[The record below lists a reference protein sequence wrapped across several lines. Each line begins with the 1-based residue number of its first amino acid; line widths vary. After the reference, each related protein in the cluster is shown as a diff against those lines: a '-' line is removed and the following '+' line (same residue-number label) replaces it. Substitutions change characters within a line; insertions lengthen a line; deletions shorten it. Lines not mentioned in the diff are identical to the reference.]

1 MSSPSSASSAS
12 SSLTGFVQLQ
22 GPITTTQLD
31 NIKDNNYPFLISFAP
46 RSTSPSLTGNRID
59 ESTGVTGVTS
69 ITYIGHT
76 FKLVD
81 VQICSLIH
89 TGYAL
94 PGNTNTPV
102 SELILS
108 FNLSNPSTI
117 SNSPSSP
124 KAILVCIPIYNSST
138 ASYSDYLT
146 QIVKSDATQS
156 TVSTLQSLFYASP
169 TDTSKVSLSYHT
181 TFYTVSS
188 NSPQQPIPN
197 NIYIVIFP
205 TGITMTSSVYQVLL
219 NRIGSTPL
227 PSYQLPPAIRGGDST
242 VTSYNYNSNG
252 RITVKNT
259 SVNGNIPTMQVSTC
273 TDNFTNNFVYYTQP
287 PRIPSSSSSS
297 SGTNNQCPYYQTTQ
311 YKCVPFNQLKDL
323 SGQYV
328 IPGGRTLNTLLE
340 ETQQVQVMQNNGN
353 LVPNANGT
361 LSTADIEGIV
371 AGVAGGIIV
380 LLGAVFIGSW
390 ISKNA

>member
-1 MSSPSSASSAS
+1 MSSAS

-46 RSTSPSLTGNRID
+46 RSTIPTLVGNRID

-69 ITYIGHT
+69 ITYKVNT
-76 FKLVD
+76 FTLVD
-81 VQICSLIH
+81 VQICPLIH

-94 PGNTNTPV
+94 PGNTDPPPV

-108 FNLSNPSTI
+108 FNLSNSSTI

-124 KAILVCIPIYNSST
+124 KAILVCIPIYNSGTPSH
-138 ASYSDYLT
+138 SNYLT
-146 QIVKSDATQS
+146 QLVNTNSP
-156 TVSTLQSLFYASP
+156 VSTLKSLFYASD
-169 TDTSKVSLSYHT
+169 TDTSQVSLSYPT

-188 NSPQQPIPN
+188 NSPQPIPN
-197 NIYIVIFP
+197 NIYIAIFP

-252 RITVKNT
+252 RITVINT

-273 TDNFTNNFVYYTQP
+273 TDDFTNNFVYYTQP

-297 SGTNNQCPYYQTTQ
+297 SSRTNNQCPYYQTTQ

-328 IPGGRTLNTLLE
+328 IPGVKTLNTILGE
-340 ETQQVQVMQNNGN
+340 SQQVQVMQNNGN